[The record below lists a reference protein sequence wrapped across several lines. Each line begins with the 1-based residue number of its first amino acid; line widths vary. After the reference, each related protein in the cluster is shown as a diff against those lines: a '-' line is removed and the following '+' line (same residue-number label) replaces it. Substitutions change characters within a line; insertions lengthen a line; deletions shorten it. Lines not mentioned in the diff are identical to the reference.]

1 MRDQHR
7 PKQELCDE
15 VASLRKQVADLKA
28 EMVARRR
35 VEDAVR
41 QSEEQLRALVD
52 AAPAGICILR
62 PGGTVRAA
70 NLPFARLLGYDSPSE
85 LQRVGDVIGI
95 FASTEELERVLA
107 MAERGDSRVAGVLF
121 RRKDGSRQ
129 SFGVIGAPSGDAV
142 ALAVLERHPEPW
154 RTPPL
159 TGMAG
164 GK

>member
-1 MRDQHR
+1 M
-7 PKQELCDE
+7 
-15 VASLRKQVADLKA
+15 
-28 EMVARRR
+28 
-35 VEDAVR
+35 
-41 QSEEQLRALVD
+41 
-52 AAPAGICILR
+52 
-62 PGGTVRAA
+62 RAA

-129 SFGVIGAPSGDAV
+129 SFGVIGAPFGDAV